1 MNLSDQDIEQ
11 IERYL
16 LGELTDEEE
25 TTVEQRINT
34 DPVFA
39 DEVSFMRDIIN
50 VSRQEGRQ
58 DLRENLKKAEQKEA
72 EKIEGEVNQETETK
86 NKQNKSNIINR
97 RNWFYWAS
105 ALAAAVFIGYFF
117 GVIIPSGHGKKIY
130 NEHFEPYPNKVIP
143 STRGEEVPENFA
155 HFSQEEY
162 NLVVRAM
169 KHYQRGNYKE
179 ASELFER
186 HVERNR
192 ENAALILYKGISQL
206 KSGKEEQAEMNFSY
220 LLNLKNVE
228 FQQEAQWYK
237 ALTYLKT
244 NDTEDAWEILR
255 KISETPGHPYKK
267 KAEKV
272 IGEISKK

>member
-25 TTVEQRINT
+25 KTVEQRINT
-34 DPVFA
+34 DPEFA

-50 VSRQEGRQ
+50 VSKQEGRQ
-58 DLRENLKKAEQKEA
+58 HLRENLKKAEQKEA
-72 EKIEGEVNQETETK
+72 EKIEAEVNQETEAK
-86 NKQNKSNIINR
+86 KKQNKKIIINR
-97 RNWFYWAS
+97 RNWFYWAT
-105 ALAAAVFIGYFF
+105 AAAAVFIGLYV
-117 GVIIPSGHGKKIY
+117 GVIAPSTHGNKLY
-130 NEHFEPYPNKVIP
+130 NEYFEPYPNEVIP

-228 FQQEAQWYK
+228 FQKEAQWYK
-237 ALTYLKT
+237 ALTFLKT

-255 KISETPGHPYKK
+255 KISETPGHPYRN
-267 KAEKV
+267 KAKKV
-272 IGEISKK
+272 IGEISEK